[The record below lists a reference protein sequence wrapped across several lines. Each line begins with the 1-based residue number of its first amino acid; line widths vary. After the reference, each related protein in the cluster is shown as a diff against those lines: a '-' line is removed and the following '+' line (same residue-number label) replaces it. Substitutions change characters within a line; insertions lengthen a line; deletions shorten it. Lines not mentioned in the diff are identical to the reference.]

1 MCVVFISKCIKTAH
15 NKIFFNDGTST
26 ACGNT
31 SGMAQLFGTAQ
42 KYEHFAWSKVLNYK
56 YIFMRRLAN
65 IYFSPVCLSLIS
77 TSTFKYKYILQT
89 IIEK

>member
-1 MCVVFISKCIKTAH
+1 MCVVLISCIKTAH

-42 KYEHFAWSKVLNYK
+42 KYEHFCMRKK
-56 YIFMRRLAN
+56 YSTTNIFFMRRLAM
-65 IYFSPVCLSLIS
+65 IY
-77 TSTFKYKYILQT
+77 
-89 IIEK
+89 